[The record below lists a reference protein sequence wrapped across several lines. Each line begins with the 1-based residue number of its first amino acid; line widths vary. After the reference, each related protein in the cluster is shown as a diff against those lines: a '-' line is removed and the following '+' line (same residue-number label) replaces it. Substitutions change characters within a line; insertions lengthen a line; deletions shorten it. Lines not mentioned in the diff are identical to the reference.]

1 MSYRLKILSFDPGLS
16 TSGWNLSV
24 YDTSTN
30 IMYIEKCGML
40 FPNENVGLASNK
52 ENYIRYGHRIMT
64 LDQLRND
71 IRELMDTLSPDF
83 VVSED
88 AFYNPTRP
96 TAYCALIQ
104 WLTTISIV
112 LFDEYQHTLFKL
124 APKIAKQVI
133 SGFGGAEKLGVQY
146 AVTHKKDIKFD
157 NSIDVR
163 NLSEHTCDS
172 IGIGYT
178 FIQEILP
185 SILDIWRNL
194 NDQEAQKIYRR

>member
-71 IRELMDTLSPDF
+71 IRELMNTLSPDF

-96 TAYCALIQ
+96 TAYCALVQ

-112 LFDEYQHTLFKL
+112 LFDEYQHTF
-124 APKIAKQVI
+124 
-133 SGFGGAEKLGVQY
+133 S
-146 AVTHKKDIKFD
+146 
-157 NSIDVR
+157 S
-163 NLSEHTCDS
+163 
-172 IGIGYT
+172 
-178 FIQEILP
+178 
-185 SILDIWRNL
+185 
-194 NDQEAQKIYRR
+194 